1 MAFGGLGALP
11 AMQLE
16 TGYLDGSA
24 SLGAFR
30 SGEADGVKAQQ
41 RALMKNVGQH
51 AATGNYL
58 EAARTAMRGGDV
70 QAGVDISNWDM
81 GRRTKA
87 IDFLN
92 DGASRAD
99 TPEKWNALI
108 GVAEQA
114 FGPELVGKYR
124 DFNSRPNAMTALQSA
139 QLQIQQAEAQRQQE
153 QHNAT
158 MRKAGLMEVGGALVR
173 IGDDGSFTEAYR
185 PTAKQFEVKEVNGR
199 LVRVPTDGSSAEE
212 IYAPS
217 TTGSGALGPYKDA
230 KQLSD
235 VEEGIRKEFT
245 SQNKDYSGIRE
256 GYRRIQTGAKIDNGA
271 GDLAIVYGYMKMLDP
286 TSVVREGEFATA
298 ENTTGI
304 PSYIMNLYNKA
315 VDGSRLPPE
324 ARERFEAASRDLYSN
339 ATEQYD
345 QTRTQYEEL
354 AKRKGIDPQN
364 VIIDQRTAPTS
375 EAMPPRDKVT
385 GGQGQIPP
393 GAVQF
398 LRGNPKP
405 EVIEQFEQKYGPGS
419 AQQFLQAR

>member
-11 AMQLE
+11 ALQLDG
-16 TGYLDGSA
+16 GYLDGSA
-24 SLGAFR
+24 SLKAFR
-30 SGEADGVKAQQ
+30 SGEADGAEAQQ
-41 RALMKNVGQH
+41 RDLMKQVG
-51 AATGNYL
+51 AAASEGNYL
-58 EAARTAMRGGDV
+58 EAAKRSMRGGDV
-70 QAGVDISNWDM
+70 KTGIDISNWDT

-87 IDFLN
+87 IQFLSE
-92 DGASRAD
+92 GAERAT

-139 QLQIQQAEAQRQQE
+139 QLQIQQQSAAREAEEHAIK
-153 QHNAT
+153 
-158 MRKAGLMEVGGALVR
+158 MRKAGLMEVGGALVK
-173 IGDDGSFTEAYR
+173 INDDGTFSEAYR
-185 PTAKQFEVKEVNGR
+185 PTTKDYSIQEVNGR
-199 LVRVPTDGSSAEE
+199 LVRVAKDGSEADE
-212 IYAPS
+212 IYAPEGG
-217 TTGSGALGPYKDA
+217 GSNGVYKDP

-235 VEEGIRKEFT
+235 VEEGLRKEFT
-245 SQNKDYSGIRE
+245 SQIKDYSGIRE
-256 GYRRIQTGAKIDNGA
+256 GYRRIQTGAKIDDGA

-298 ENTTGI
+298 ENTSGI
-304 PSYIMNLYNKA
+304 PSYVMNMYNKI
-315 VDGSRLPPE
+315 VNGDRLPPD
-324 ARERFEAASRDLYSN
+324 ARARFESASGELYTN

-345 QTRTQYEEL
+345 QTRRQYEEL

-364 VIIDQRTAPTS
+364 VIIDQRTAPAS
-375 EAMPPRDKVT
+375 EAMPPRDKVS

-393 GAVQF
+393 GAVLF

-405 EVIEQFEQKYGPGS
+405 EVIQQFEQKYGPGS